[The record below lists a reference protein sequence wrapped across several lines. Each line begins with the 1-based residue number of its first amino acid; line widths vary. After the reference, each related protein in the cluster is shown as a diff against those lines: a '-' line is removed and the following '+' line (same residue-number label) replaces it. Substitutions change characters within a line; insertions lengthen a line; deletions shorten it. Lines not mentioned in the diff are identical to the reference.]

1 MSKSSELRGLIQESI
16 NANPESWRLF
26 FQKYNCDGSCPEK
39 SIVKA
44 YGMYGD
50 VVASDVNNI
59 LSKSYASFLGGDGLT
74 SEEQLQRIK
83 DISDKLRD
91 CLTNDD
97 DVNIDVKT
105 SSEKDK
111 DDKSKRTIFIV
122 FVSVVVVC
130 SVVFIVVRKMKK

>member
-26 FQKYNCDGSCPEK
+26 FDKYNCSGSCPEK
-39 SIVKA
+39 EIIQA
-44 YGMYGD
+44 YGLYGD
-50 VVASDVNNI
+50 VVASDVNDI
-59 LSKSYASFLGGDGLT
+59 LSKAYSSFLGGDGLT

-83 DISDKLRD
+83 DTSDKLRD
-91 CLTNDD
+91 WLTNDD

-111 DDKSKRTIFIV
+111 EDKSKRTIFIV

-130 SVVFIVVRKMKK
+130 SVIFIVVRKMKK